1 MSLAAALAS
10 AMGGLRGGQA
20 AQTVVSSSTASA
32 QTSGSITPSP
42 TQVDVATSNQSAM
55 VPTAGV
61 NRQLDLF
68 IQKQLRTE
76 TSGAGYANR
85 MANILSKLQGVYGNT
100 DGGALQIAFS
110 NFTGAL
116 QSLSSNPG
124 NASAQSAALSAARS
138 LAARL
143 NTATQGIQTLRSNVD
158 RDIGDASA
166 KANADLIQ
174 IADINSRLQGL
185 DSADPTAGT
194 LIGQRDDAISDL
206 SKLVDVRLVTDSS
219 NQASLF
225 TDSGIQLV
233 GQGGASTFVYN
244 SHGPL
249 GASSLYNADPATSGV
264 GSLGIKLPDGS
275 TVDAVAS
282 SAVSSGQIAADL
294 KLRDQTLVQ
303 AQTQIDQFAATLSS
317 ALSDQ
322 ATAGTPVAGSSSA
335 FDLNTSN
342 ISSGNTINLTYTDTT
357 TNTQRQ
363 VSIVNVTDPA
373 ALPLQNGANANPLL
387 VGANFSL
394 GMASVVSQLNTA
406 LASNHLRFSNP
417 SGSTLRVA
425 DDGTGASVIS
435 AASTITTVRSLA
447 GGVAQLALF
456 TDGNTLYTGAVTA
469 NGPQMT
475 GLAGRIAVNPAL
487 LADPSKMSVYSTSSP
502 TSAGDTTR
510 ADFLLS
516 QLTSATLSYSPQT
529 GLGLAAQ
536 PLKATLPAYLQQ
548 ITGQQANASTL
559 ATQLQQGQN
568 VVVSTLR
575 QKSNSAAGINIDSEL
590 SSLILVQNNYAA
602 NKHIMSVVQSTMQ
615 NLLQAA

>member
-158 RDIGDASA
+158 RDIGDAAA
-166 KANADLIQ
+166 KANADLSQ

-244 SHGPL
+244 SHGAL

-363 VSIVNVTDPA
+363 VSIVNATDPA

-516 QLTSATLSYSPQT
+516 QLTSATFSYSPQT